1 MSKIQIE
8 IDEKDFNVL
17 QEALKSIKIKEVTK
31 NKPRLYLYT
40 ACNSLYIEYGKH
52 ILCCAN
58 NNILII
64 GDSLNKL
71 EVRNAIINQ
80 EFELDNSVVVFG
92 GSAFRLTKDFS
103 DNSVILSENGQFI
116 YHLTNNRSFTS
127 ADTKYFKTY
136 DNGQIVTN

>member
-1 MSKIQIE
+1 MSKIQ

-31 NKPRLYLYT
+31 DKPRLYLYT
-40 ACNSLYIEYGKH
+40 SSNSLYIAYGKH
-52 ILCCAN
+52 ILCCAYN
-58 NNILII
+58 NTLVIR
-64 GDSLNKL
+64 GDLCKL